1 MNKWSQEDERFM
13 QRALAIARRAVGRVE
28 PNPMVGCVLVKRG
41 RKVGEGHHRDFG
53 GPHAEVN
60 AITSAGNAAKGA
72 TAYVT
77 LEPCCHHGK
86 TPPCTEALIRSGV
99 VSVIAAMKDPNPLV
113 AGKGLRRLRAA
124 GIITRVGLLE
134 REAES
139 LTAPFVTCQTR
150 KRPYIIL
157 KWAQSLDGKIA
168 TRTGDSQ
175 WITSLA
181 SRRESH
187 RLRARVDAIVVGVE
201 TVLADDPELT
211 ARHARRRRIATR
223 VVLDSQLR
231 TPPSARLVCTAN
243 VTPTLIVTSP
253 SGLKRKSRA
262 AALEAAGCE
271 LIAVKSSRSGISLPA
286 LARELHRRSMTNVM
300 VEGGGRVLG
309 SFFDSGL
316 GDEAIIFVA
325 PRLIGGAEA
334 PGPLDGLGPKNMTD
348 LAAVEVM
355 SVRRLGVDLCYNVRF
370 HR

>member
-1 MNKWSQEDERFM
+1 MNKWSHEDERFM
-13 QRALAIARRAVGRVE
+13 RRALAIARRAEGRVE

-41 RKVGEGHHRDFG
+41 RIVGEGYHRFFG

-60 AITSAGNAAKGA
+60 AIASAGSAAKGA

-99 VSVIAAMKDPNPLV
+99 GSVIAAMKDPNPLV

-124 GIITRVGLLE
+124 GFTTRVGLLE
-134 REAES
+134 REAE
-139 LTAPFVTCQTR
+139 LLAAPFVTRQTE

-168 TRTGDSQ
+168 TRTGDSK

-187 RLRARVDAIVVGVE
+187 RLRARVDAIVLGVQ
-201 TVLADDPELT
+201 TVIADDPDLT
-211 ARHARRRRIATR
+211 ARHASPRRIATR
-223 VVLDSQLR
+223 VILDSRLR
-231 TPPSARLVCTAN
+231 TPLTARLVLTAS
-243 VTPTLIVTSP
+243 VTSTLIVTSP
-253 SGLKRKSRA
+253 AGIRRKSRA
-262 AALEAAGCE
+262 AALKAAGCE
-271 LIAVKSSRSGISLPA
+271 VIAIKATQSGISLPA
-286 LARELHRRSMTNVM
+286 LARELHRRTMTNVM
-300 VEGGGRVLG
+300 VEGGGRTLG

-316 GDEAIIFVA
+316 GDEAMIFVA
-325 PRLIGGAEA
+325 PLLIGGAEA
-334 PGPLDGLGPKNMTD
+334 PGPLSGLGPKNMTD
-348 LAAVEVM
+348 LAALEVV

-370 HR
+370 RR

>member
-13 QRALAIARRAVGRVE
+13 RRALAIARRAEGRVE

-41 RKVGEGHHRDFG
+41 RIVGEGYHRVFG

-60 AITSAGNAAKGA
+60 AIASAGRAAKGA

-99 VSVIAAMKDPNPLV
+99 GSVIAAMKDPNPLV

-124 GIITRVGLLE
+124 GITTRVGLLE
-134 REAES
+134 REAEV
-139 LTAPFVTCQTR
+139 LTAPFITR
-150 KRPYIIL
+150 QKQRRPYFIL

-181 SRRESH
+181 SRREAH
-187 RLRARVDAIVVGVE
+187 RLRARVDAVIVGVE

-211 ARHARRRRIATR
+211 ARHAPRRRTAAR
-223 VVLDSQLR
+223 VVLDSRLR
-231 TPPSARLVCTAN
+231 TPLTARVVRTAN
-243 VTPTLIVTSP
+243 VTPTLIVTSLM
-253 SGLKRKSRA
+253 GIRRKSRT

-271 LIAVKSSRSGISLPA
+271 VIAMKSTQSEISLPA
-286 LARELHRRSMTNVM
+286 LARELYRRSMTNVM
-300 VEGGGRVLG
+300 VEGGGRILG

-316 GDEAIIFVA
+316 GDEAMIFVA

-334 PGPLDGLGPKNMTD
+334 PGPLGGLGPRNMTD
-348 LAAVEVM
+348 LAALEVL

-370 HR
+370 RR